1 MPAAC
6 SAFSLHS
13 MVVTLVTFR
22 SCSPT
27 KIPAPGM
34 PREIV
39 LPDRDD
45 DMVMALLLSFF
56 SIFFFWLIGFLR
68 SFLCFTHQ
76 ICSRCSFLRP
86 ECKREEEKE
95 CA

>member
-45 DMVMALLLSFF
+45 MVMAFLVVFFF
-56 SIFFFWLIGFLR
+56 SIFFWLIGFFEIFFMFYTSNL
-68 SFLCFTHQ
+68 
-76 ICSRCSFLRP
+76 
-86 ECKREEEKE
+86 
-95 CA
+95 

>member
-45 DMVMALLLSFF
+45 DMVVAFGPLFSTFF
-56 SIFFFWLIGFLR
+56 G
-68 SFLCFTHQ
+68 
-76 ICSRCSFLRP
+76 
-86 ECKREEEKE
+86 
-95 CA
+95 